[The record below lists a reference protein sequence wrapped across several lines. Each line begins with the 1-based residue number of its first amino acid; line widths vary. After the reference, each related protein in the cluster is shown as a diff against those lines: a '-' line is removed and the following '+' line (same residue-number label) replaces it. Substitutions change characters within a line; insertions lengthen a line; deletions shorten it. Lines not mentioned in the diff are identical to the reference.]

1 MSMPLIEPRT
11 LKGFRDFLPDRML
24 LRESILAT
32 ARQVYRSYGFAP
44 IDTPALEL
52 FEVLAGKGSD
62 ETDRQMYH
70 FHDAGDRHVGMR
82 FDLTVPLARFIAQ
95 HGPALGLPFKRYHLA
110 TVWRGESPQAG
121 RFREFMQCDYD
132 TIGTT
137 SIVSDIETVLV
148 AHDLMVAL
156 GIERF
161 QIRVNNRKVLNG
173 LLNRLGLSSHSTAV
187 LRAIDKLAKVG
198 AEAVKGEIAESAGC
212 DAKAAAAVVE
222 GLAARDETAAACL
235 DRLDGLAGDD
245 ELGKAG
251 AAELKQLMAGLA
263 AAGVP
268 AGRIVIDLS
277 IARGLD
283 YYTGTIL
290 ETFLDDLPSIG
301 SICSGGRYDNL
312 TQMFSRTPMPG
323 VGASL
328 GLDRLIAALEE
339 LGRAGDSQSP
349 AQVLVVQFDAGLTD
363 WYLRLAAGLR
373 KAGIATELYPEAKKV
388 GNQFKY
394 ADRKRIPLVI
404 VAGPDERAA
413 GRVQVKRMSDGSQA
427 EISVAG
433 SDGELVNWIRQ
444 ALAG

>member
-1 MSMPLIEPRT
+1 MSTPLIEPRT

-52 FEVLAGKGSD
+52 FEVLAGKGSE

-70 FHDAGDRHVGMR
+70 FNDAGDRHVGMR

-173 LLNRLGLSSHSTAV
+173 LLRRLGLADHSTVV
-187 LRAIDKLAKVG
+187 LRAIDKLARVGAHAVG
-198 AEAVKGEIAESAGC
+198 AEIVAGTGC
-212 DAKAAAAVVE
+212 DGLAASTVVR
-222 GLAARDETAAACL
+222 GLAARNEPAEATL
-235 DRLDGLAGDD
+235 GRLDELAGED

-251 AAELKQLMAGLA
+251 AIELKQLVAGVA
-263 AAGVP
+263 AAGV
-268 AGRIVIDLS
+268 ASGRVVIDLS

-290 ETFLDDLPSIG
+290 ETFLDDLPAIG

-312 TQMFSRTPMPG
+312 TQMFSKTPMPG

-339 LGRAGDSQSP
+339 LGRAGTTQSP
-349 AQVLVVQFDAGLTD
+349 AQVLVVQFDAGMTD
-363 WYLRLAAGLR
+363 WYLRLAADLR
-373 KAGIATELYPEAKKV
+373 RAGIPTELYPEAKKV

-394 ADRKRIPLVI
+394 ADRKQIPLVI
-404 VAGPDERAA
+404 VAGPDEKAA
-413 GRVQVKRMSDGSQA
+413 GRVQVKKMADGSQA
-427 EISVAG
+427 EIDVA
-433 SDGELVNWIRQ
+433 DGVDRLLDWIRS